1 MLAELSSA
9 AQKLLQ
15 TESSEYTLYV
25 KFRTR
30 NGSQTP
36 QFYRRKIGV
45 GSSEKEEYLSAE
57 DLAADPGLVRS
68 YCAGRILKE
77 IDHVLR
83 DVEKIRPGTVL
94 FELQDALEEMYLVF
108 DRLMPKK
115 LIPNRVRTEQWANR
129 MMESSFRR
137 EELTQPTRR
146 GDKVRSKLEAAI
158 ANVLFEEDIP
168 YRYEQ
173 KLELDHKLFLPD
185 FMLADP
191 LTGKFTY
198 LEAFGMMEKADY
210 AIGCMQKLGAY
221 AHAGLYPGDRLML
234 VFESPS
240 VPFDQEVFRQWV
252 RHKFR
257 LDERQRYRREKEK
270 KGKSV

>member
-1 MLAELSSA
+1 
-9 AQKLLQ
+9 
-15 TESSEYTLYV
+15 
-25 KFRTR
+25 
-30 NGSQTP
+30 
-36 QFYRRKIGV
+36 
-45 GSSEKEEYLSAE
+45 
-57 DLAADPGLVRS
+57 
-68 YCAGRILKE
+68 
-77 IDHVLR
+77 
-83 DVEKIRPGTVL
+83 
-94 FELQDALEEMYLVF
+94 
-108 DRLMPKK
+108 
-115 LIPNRVRTEQWANR
+115 
-129 MMESSFRR
+129 
-137 EELTQPTRR
+137 
-146 GDKVRSKLEAAI
+146 
-158 ANVLFEEDIP
+158 
-168 YRYEQ
+168 
-173 KLELDHKLFLPD
+173 
-185 FMLADP
+185 MLADP

>member
-15 TESSEYTLYV
+15 TENREYALYV

-36 QFYRRKIGV
+36 QFYRRKISA
-45 GSSEKEEYLSAE
+45 GSSGKEEYLSAE

-77 IDHVLR
+77 IDRVLR

-115 LIPNRVRTEQWANR
+115 LIPNRVRTEQWAKR

-158 ANVLFEEDIP
+158 ANVLYEEDIP

-173 KLELDHKLFLPD
+173 KLELDHQLFLPD
-185 FMLADP
+185 LCWR
-191 LTGKFTY
+191 
-198 LEAFGMMEKADY
+198 
-210 AIGCMQKLGAY
+210 I
-221 AHAGLYPGDRLML
+221 R
-234 VFESPS
+234 
-240 VPFDQEVFRQWV
+240 
-252 RHKFR
+252 
-257 LDERQRYRREKEK
+257 
-270 KGKSV
+270 